1 MYVCMYMDSHVYQ
14 STFHPNR
21 GANWR
26 DIKMD
31 ILIRCDRDIIQDI
44 VLLAVKENAADFLEV
59 SLFRIGINLCM
70 ILLLMHHIQGL
81 TEKTGIKYCRFTESE
96 KNTPLHIAAS
106 FGHSEVI
113 AVLLNAKPQTSQ
125 NVSYTGFVT

>member
-1 MYVCMYMDSHVYQ
+1 MYMDSHIYQ
-14 STFHPNR
+14 STFHPNS

-31 ILIRCDRDIIQDI
+31 ILIGCDHNIIQDI
-44 VLLAVKENAADFLEV
+44 VLLAVKENAADFLKV
-59 SLFRIGINLCM
+59 SLFRIRTINLCM
-70 ILLLMHHIQGL
+70 VLLLIHHIQGL
-81 TEKTGIKYCRFTESE
+81 TEKTGIKYCHFTESE

-113 AVLLNAKPQTSQ
+113 AVLLNAKPQTPQ
-125 NVSYTGFVT
+125 NVSYTGFVTY